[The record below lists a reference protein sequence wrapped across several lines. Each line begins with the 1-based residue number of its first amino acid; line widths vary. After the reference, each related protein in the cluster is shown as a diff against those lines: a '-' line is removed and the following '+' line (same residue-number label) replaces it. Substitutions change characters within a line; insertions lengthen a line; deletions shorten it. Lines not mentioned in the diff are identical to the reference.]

1 MRLLAAGPRKIL
13 IVAVP
18 LGVIQ
23 TYNVNPGYKMVSH
36 TRKNMRKSSRKN
48 MRKASRKSHRKSTRK
63 TQAGGKR
70 SAWLKKVMSTYK
82 AMKAKNSKVTLKDA
96 MKAAAKSK

>member
-1 MRLLAAGPRKIL
+1 MA
-13 IVAVP
+13 
-18 LGVIQ
+18 
-23 TYNVNPGYKMVSH
+23 
-36 TRKNMRKSSRKN
+36 TRKNMRKNSRKN
-48 MRKASRKSHRKSTRK
+48 MRKSRKAERKSRKASRK